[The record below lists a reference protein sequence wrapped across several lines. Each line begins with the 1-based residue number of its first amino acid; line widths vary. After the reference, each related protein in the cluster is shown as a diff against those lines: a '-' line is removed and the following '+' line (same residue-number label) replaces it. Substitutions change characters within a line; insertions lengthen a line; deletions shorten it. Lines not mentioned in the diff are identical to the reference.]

1 LNPCQCQGGDEQ
13 HSLGDEVGP
22 LTFGRGLDA
31 KSDHKM
37 RLPDARRPEQDHV
50 LAVGD
55 EPAFGELLDPL
66 FVDRGLLGSIMSGR
80 R

>member
-1 LNPCQCQGGDEQ
+1 
-13 HSLGDEVGP
+13 
-22 LTFGRGLDA
+22 
-31 KSDHKM
+31 M